1 MSRAIL
7 SLGAN
12 IGDSLE
18 SLRAAVE
25 AIKLLPKTKVLCCS
39 AVYKTAPVGGVEQED
54 FLNICLEIET
64 LLSPQALLGA
74 CLGIEAAMGRVR
86 KIRFGPRIIDID
98 IIVFEGE
105 TINTQELTLPHPR
118 MHERAFVIVPMLD
131 LIDDYNV
138 YNIKPSELLQ
148 NVDNTGVSRLS
159 LKI

>member
-1 MSRAIL
+1 M

-25 AIKLLPKTKVLCCS
+25 AIKLLPKTKALCCS

-64 LLSPQALLGA
+64 FLSPQALLGA